1 MVVGELVLIM
11 SSIGLNVG
19 EWVVWVF
26 VVMEEWEMAISSGL
40 M

>member
-11 SSIGLNVG
+11 SSVGLNVG
-19 EWVVWVF
+19 EWVVWGF
-26 VVMEEWEMAISSGL
+26 VVMEEWEMAILSGL